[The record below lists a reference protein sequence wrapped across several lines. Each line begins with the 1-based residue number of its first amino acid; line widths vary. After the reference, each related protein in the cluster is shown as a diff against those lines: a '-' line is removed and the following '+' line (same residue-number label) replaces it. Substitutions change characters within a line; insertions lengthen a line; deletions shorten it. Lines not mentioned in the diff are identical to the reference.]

1 MTDFKR
7 QGSVKIRVTTVM
19 PFERDEDFVGRED
32 IIKMIDESFSKSRST
47 RRVALVGLGGIGYE
61 IIDLEYSA
69 IL

>member
-32 IIKMIDESFSKSRST
+32 IIKMIDESFSKSQYN

-61 IIDLEYSA
+61 TIDLDYSA